1 VGCRNRLFSVGRVR
15 SKVVIVGARNNE
27 MDGTKSQPMLHPTAR
42 SRGQNSPRCDSI
54 ARIWMVS
61 ADTRTTGGL
70 NMITGDLPGI
80 LKMITR
86 AVYFLNRSHSSR
98 ERFLDRD

>member
-1 VGCRNRLFSVGRVR
+1 
-15 SKVVIVGARNNE
+15 
-27 MDGTKSQPMLHPTAR
+27 MDGTKSQPKLHATAR

-54 ARIWMVS
+54 PRIWMVS
-61 ADTRTTGGL
+61 ADTRATGWL
-70 NMITGDLPGI
+70 DMVPFVLPGASR
-80 LKMITR
+80 MVTR